1 MSLFDAIPNI
11 MMTELTNAANI
22 SMQDS
27 ANQTNLAMNAANNA
41 LNESLTRET
50 WGREDNS
57 VQRRVADLR
66 AAGLNP
72 VLAAG
77 QGAQSSNAIP
87 MQAGHVEAAMRRAP
101 QISASPQ
108 DAADAWKA
116 YQEAKASKELME
128 AQVETAQW
136 NTNIARFNRESF
148 LPMQAS
154 KMRVEGE
161 KAAIEAKEKAYNL
174 AWYEKN
180 GLPTNLTNTEATRV
194 QAMRQMLKDA
204 AMDIG
209 QGAGVDMDKL
219 TPSQQA
225 LLDILGGM

>member
-1 MSLFDAIPNI
+1 MGLFDAVPNI

-22 SMQDS
+22 SMQNS
-27 ANQTNLAMNAANNA
+27 ANETNLAMNAANN
-41 LNESLTRET
+41 LQNERLTRKA
-50 WGREDNS
+50 WKREDNA

-116 YQEAKASKELME
+116 YQEAKASKDLMD

-136 NTNIARFNRESF
+136 NRNIAKFNAESF
-148 LPMQAS
+148 LPSQAS
-154 KMRVEGE
+154 KQMAESRRLEL
-161 KAAIEAKEKAYNL
+161 EAQEKAYNL

-204 AMDIG
+204 MTDIG
-209 QGAGVDMDKL
+209 KGAGVDMEKL
-219 TPSQQA
+219 SPSQQA
-225 LLDILGGM
+225 LMDILGGM